1 MLSLRLSS
9 LTKFVNYN
17 DKIIDIGCDHAL
29 LDIFLVKSDLVKS
42 IIASDINVQ
51 ALNSGIKNIENE
63 GLSDKISARLGDG
76 LNVLTDKDN
85 IDTVIISGMGTNTII
100 GILNN
105 DYLKDINKLIIQSN
119 NDHTMLRKYVT
130 KLGFFIK
137 SEEYFQDNKKNYINI
152 VFVRGNKKYSKIDL
166 TYGPILKHNKPYL
179 EFEINNIEKIEEL
192 VPKNKILLHFQLK
205 KEKRVLKKLLR
216 K

>member
-29 LDIFLVKSDLVKS
+29 LDIFLVKNDLVKS

-85 IDTVIISGMGTNTII
+85 IDTVIISGMGTNTIM

-105 DYLKDINKLIIQSN
+105 DHLKDINKLIIQSN

-179 EFEINNIEKIEEL
+179 EFEINNVEKIEGL

>member
-29 LDIFLVKSDLVKS
+29 LDIFLVKNDLVKS

-85 IDTVIISGMGTNTII
+85 IDTVIISGMGTNTIM

-105 DYLKDINKLIIQSN
+105 DHLKDINKLIIQSN

-205 KEKRVLKKLLR
+205 KEKRVLKKLHR

>member
-29 LDIFLVKSDLVKS
+29 LDIFLVKNDLVKS

-76 LNVLTDKDN
+76 LNILTDKDN
-85 IDTVIISGMGTNTII
+85 IDTVIISGMGTNTIM

-105 DYLKDINKLIIQSN
+105 DHLKDINKLIIQSN

-137 SEEYFQDNKKNYINI
+137 NEEYFQDNKKNYINI

>member
-105 DYLKDINKLIIQSN
+105 DHLKDINKLIIQSN

-137 SEEYFQDNKKNYINI
+137 NEEYFQDNKKNYINI

-179 EFEINNIEKIEEL
+179 EFEINNIEKIEKL

>member
-29 LDIFLVKSDLVKS
+29 LDIFLVKNDLVKS
-42 IIASDINVQ
+42 IIASDVNSQ
-51 ALNSGIKNIENE
+51 ALDSGIKNIENE
-63 GLSDKISARLGDG
+63 GLSDKIEARLGDG

-85 IDTVIISGMGTNTII
+85 IDTVIISGMGTNTIM

-105 DYLKDINKLIIQSN
+105 DYLKNINKLIIQSN

-179 EFEINNIEKIEEL
+179 EFEINNIEKIEGL
-192 VPKNKILLHFQLK
+192 IPKNKILLHLRLK
-205 KEKRVLKKLLR
+205 KEKRVLNKLLR

>member
-29 LDIFLVKSDLVKS
+29 LDIFLVKNDLVKS

-85 IDTVIISGMGTNTII
+85 IDTVIISGMGTNTIM

-105 DYLKDINKLIIQSN
+105 DHLKDINKLIIQSN

-137 SEEYFQDNKKNYINI
+137 NEEYFQDNKKNYINI

-205 KEKRVLKKLLR
+205 KEKRALKKLLR

>member
-29 LDIFLVKSDLVKS
+29 LDIFLVKNDLVKS

-85 IDTVIISGMGTNTII
+85 IDTVIISGMGTNTIM

-105 DYLKDINKLIIQSN
+105 DHLKDINKLIIQSN

-130 KLGFFIK
+130 KLGFYIK

-179 EFEINNIEKIEEL
+179 EFEINNIEKIEKL

>member
-29 LDIFLVKSDLVKS
+29 LDIFLVKNDLVKS

-85 IDTVIISGMGTNTII
+85 IDTVIISGMGTNTIM

-105 DYLKDINKLIIQSN
+105 DHLMDINKLISQSN

-137 SEEYFQDNKKNYINI
+137 NEEYFQDNKKNYINI

>member
-29 LDIFLVKSDLVKS
+29 LDIFLVKNDLVKS
-42 IIASDINVQ
+42 IIASDVNSQ
-51 ALNSGIKNIENE
+51 ALDSGIKNIENE
-63 GLSDKISARLGDG
+63 GLSDKIEARLGDG

-85 IDTVIISGMGTNTII
+85 IDTVIISGMGTNTIM

-105 DYLKDINKLIIQSN
+105 DHLKNINKLIIQSN

-179 EFEINNIEKIEEL
+179 EFEINNIEKIGGL
-192 VPKNKILLHFQLK
+192 IPKNKILLHLRLK
-205 KEKRVLKKLLR
+205 KEKRVLNKLLR

>member
-29 LDIFLVKSDLVKS
+29 LDIFLVKNDLVKS
-42 IIASDINVQ
+42 IIASDVNSQ
-51 ALNSGIKNIENE
+51 ALDSGIKNIENE
-63 GLSDKISARLGDG
+63 GLSDKIEARLGDG

-85 IDTVIISGMGTNTII
+85 IDTVIISGMGTNTIM

-105 DYLKDINKLIIQSN
+105 DHLKNINKLIIQSN
-119 NDHTMLRKYVT
+119 NDHTMLRKYIT

-179 EFEINNIEKIEEL
+179 EFEINNIEKIEGL
-192 VPKNKILLHFQLK
+192 IPKNKILLHLRLK
-205 KEKRVLKKLLR
+205 KEKRVLNKLLR

>member
-29 LDIFLVKSDLVKS
+29 LDIFLVKNDLVKS

-85 IDTVIISGMGTNTII
+85 IDTVIISGMGTNTIM

-105 DYLKDINKLIIQSN
+105 DHLKDINKLIIQSN

-130 KLGFFIK
+130 KLGFYIK

>member
-29 LDIFLVKSDLVKS
+29 LDIFLVKNDLVKS

-85 IDTVIISGMGTNTII
+85 IDTVIISGMGTNTIM

-105 DYLKDINKLIIQSN
+105 NHLKDINKLIIQSN

-179 EFEINNIEKIEEL
+179 EFEINNIEKIEGL

>member
-29 LDIFLVKSDLVKS
+29 LDIFLVKSDLVKI

-105 DYLKDINKLIIQSN
+105 DHLKDINKLIIQSN

-130 KLGFFIK
+130 KLGFYIK

>member
-29 LDIFLVKSDLVKS
+29 LDIFLVKNDLVKS

-85 IDTVIISGMGTNTII
+85 IDTVIISGMGTNTIM

-105 DYLKDINKLIIQSN
+105 DHLKDINKLIIQSN

-137 SEEYFQDNKKNYINI
+137 NEEYFQDNKKNYINI
-152 VFVRGNKKYSKIDL
+152 VFVRGNKKYSRIDL

>member
-29 LDIFLVKSDLVKS
+29 LDIFLVKNDLVKS

-85 IDTVIISGMGTNTII
+85 IDTVIISGMGTNTIM

-105 DYLKDINKLIIQSN
+105 DHLNDINKLIIQSN

>member
-29 LDIFLVKSDLVKS
+29 LDIFLVKNDLVKS

-51 ALNSGIKNIENE
+51 ALNSGIKNIESE

-85 IDTVIISGMGTNTII
+85 IDTVIISGMGTNTIM

-105 DYLKDINKLIIQSN
+105 DHLKDINKLIIQSN

-137 SEEYFQDNKKNYINI
+137 NEEYFQDNKKNYINI

>member
-29 LDIFLVKSDLVKS
+29 LDIFLVKNDLVKS

-63 GLSDKISARLGDG
+63 SLSDKISARLGDG

-85 IDTVIISGMGTNTII
+85 IDTVIISGMGTNTIM

-105 DYLKDINKLIIQSN
+105 DHLKDINKLIIQSN

-137 SEEYFQDNKKNYINI
+137 NEEYFQDNKKNYINI

>member
-105 DYLKDINKLIIQSN
+105 DHLNDINKLIIQSN

>member
-29 LDIFLVKSDLVKS
+29 LDIFLVKNDLVKS
-42 IIASDINVQ
+42 IIASDVNSQ
-51 ALNSGIKNIENE
+51 ALDSGIKNIENE
-63 GLSDKISARLGDG
+63 GLSDKIEARLGDG

-85 IDTVIISGMGTNTII
+85 IDTVIISGMGTNTIM

-105 DYLKDINKLIIQSN
+105 DYLKNINKLIIQSN

-166 TYGPILKHNKPYL
+166 IYGPILKHNKPYL
-179 EFEINNIEKIEEL
+179 EFEINNIEKIEGL
-192 VPKNKILLHFQLK
+192 IPKNKILLHLRLK
-205 KEKRVLKKLLR
+205 KEKRVLNKLLR

>member
-29 LDIFLVKSDLVKS
+29 LDIFLVKNDLVKS

-105 DYLKDINKLIIQSN
+105 DHLKDINKLIIQSN

-192 VPKNKILLHFQLK
+192 VPKNKILLHFQLN

>member
-29 LDIFLVKSDLVKS
+29 LDIFLVKNDLVKS

-85 IDTVIISGMGTNTII
+85 IDTVIISGMGTNTIMS
-100 GILNN
+100 ILNN
-105 DYLKDINKLIIQSN
+105 DHLKDINKLIIQSN

-137 SEEYFQDNKKNYINI
+137 NEEYFQDNKKNYINI

>member
-29 LDIFLVKSDLVKS
+29 LDIFLVKNDLVKS
-42 IIASDINVQ
+42 IIASDVNSQ
-51 ALNSGIKNIENE
+51 ALDSGIKNIENE
-63 GLSDKISARLGDG
+63 GLRDKIEARLGDG

-85 IDTVIISGMGTNTII
+85 IDTVIISGMGTNTIM

-105 DYLKDINKLIIQSN
+105 DHLKNINKLIIQSN

-179 EFEINNIEKIEEL
+179 EFEINNIEKIEGL
-192 VPKNKILLHFQLK
+192 IPKNKILLHLRLK
-205 KEKRVLKKLLR
+205 KEKRVLNKLLR

>member
-29 LDIFLVKSDLVKS
+29 LDIFLVKNDLVKS
-42 IIASDINVQ
+42 IIASDVNSQ
-51 ALNSGIKNIENE
+51 ALDSGIKNIENE
-63 GLSDKISARLGDG
+63 GLSDKIEARLGDG

-85 IDTVIISGMGTNTII
+85 IDTVIISGMGTNTIM

-105 DYLKDINKLIIQSN
+105 DHLKDINKLIIQSN

-166 TYGPILKHNKPYL
+166 IYGPILKHNKPYL
-179 EFEINNIEKIEEL
+179 EFEINNIEKIEGL
-192 VPKNKILLHFQLK
+192 IPKNKILLHLRLK
-205 KEKRVLKKLLR
+205 KEKRVLNKLLR

>member
-29 LDIFLVKSDLVKS
+29 LDIFLVKNDLVKS

-85 IDTVIISGMGTNTII
+85 IDTVIISGMGTNTIM

-105 DYLKDINKLIIQSN
+105 DHLKDINKLIIQSN

-137 SEEYFQDNKKNYINI
+137 NEEYFQDNKKNYINI

>member
-29 LDIFLVKSDLVKS
+29 LDIFLVKNDLVKS

-85 IDTVIISGMGTNTII
+85 IDTVIISGMGTNTIM

-105 DYLKDINKLIIQSN
+105 NHLKNINKLIIQSN

-137 SEEYFQDNKKNYINI
+137 NEEYFQDNKKNYINI
-152 VFVRGNKKYSKIDL
+152 VFVRGSKKYSKIDL

>member
-29 LDIFLVKSDLVKS
+29 LDIFLVKNDLVKS

-85 IDTVIISGMGTNTII
+85 IDTVIISGMGTNTIM

-105 DYLKDINKLIIQSN
+105 DHLKDINKLIIQSN

-192 VPKNKILLHFQLK
+192 VPKSKILLHFQLK
-205 KEKRVLKKLLR
+205 KEKRLLKKLLR

>member
-29 LDIFLVKSDLVKS
+29 LDIFLVKNDLVKS

-63 GLSDKISARLGDG
+63 GLSDKINARLGDG

-85 IDTVIISGMGTNTII
+85 IDTVIISGMGTNTIM

-105 DYLKDINKLIIQSN
+105 DHLKNINKLIIQSN

-137 SEEYFQDNKKNYINI
+137 NEEYFQDNKKNYINI
-152 VFVRGNKKYSKIDL
+152 VFVRGNKNYSKIDL

-192 VPKNKILLHFQLK
+192 VPRNKILLHFQLK

>member
-85 IDTVIISGMGTNTII
+85 IDTVIISGMGTNTIM

-105 DYLKDINKLIIQSN
+105 DHLKDINKLIIQSN

-152 VFVRGNKKYSKIDL
+152 VFVRGNKKYSKLDL

>member
-29 LDIFLVKSDLVKS
+29 LDIFLVKNDLVKS

-85 IDTVIISGMGTNTII
+85 IDTVIISGMGTNTIM

-105 DYLKDINKLIIQSN
+105 NHLKNINKLIIQSN

-137 SEEYFQDNKKNYINI
+137 NEEYFQDNKKNYINI

>member
-85 IDTVIISGMGTNTII
+85 IDTVIISGMGTNTIM

-105 DYLKDINKLIIQSN
+105 DHLKDINKLIIQSN

-130 KLGFFIK
+130 KLGFYIK

-166 TYGPILKHNKPYL
+166 TYGPIIKHNKPYL

>member
-105 DYLKDINKLIIQSN
+105 DHLKDINKLIIQSN

-166 TYGPILKHNKPYL
+166 AYGPILKHNKPYL

>member
-29 LDIFLVKSDLVKS
+29 LDIFLVKNDLVKS

-105 DYLKDINKLIIQSN
+105 DHLKDINKLIIQSN
-119 NDHTMLRKYVT
+119 NDHTMLRKYIT
-130 KLGFFIK
+130 NLGFYIK

>member
-105 DYLKDINKLIIQSN
+105 DHLKDINKLIIQSN

-130 KLGFFIK
+130 KLGFYIK

>member
-29 LDIFLVKSDLVKS
+29 LDIFLVKNDLVKS
-42 IIASDINVQ
+42 IIASDVNSQ
-51 ALNSGIKNIENE
+51 ALDSGIKNIENE
-63 GLSDKISARLGDG
+63 GLSDKIEARLGDG

-85 IDTVIISGMGTNTII
+85 IDTVIISGMGTNTIM

-105 DYLKDINKLIIQSN
+105 DHLKNINKLIIQSN

-166 TYGPILKHNKPYL
+166 IYGPILKHNKPYL
-179 EFEINNIEKIEEL
+179 EFEINNIEKIEGL
-192 VPKNKILLHFQLK
+192 IPKNKILLHLRLK
-205 KEKRVLKKLLR
+205 KEKRVLNKLLR

>member
-29 LDIFLVKSDLVKS
+29 LDIFLVKNDLVKS
-42 IIASDINVQ
+42 IIASDVKSQ
-51 ALNSGIKNIENE
+51 ALDSGIKNIENE
-63 GLSDKISARLGDG
+63 GLSDKIEARLGDG

-85 IDTVIISGMGTNTII
+85 IDTVIISGMGTNTIM

-105 DYLKDINKLIIQSN
+105 DHLKNINKLIIQSN

-179 EFEINNIEKIEEL
+179 EFEINNIEKIEGL
-192 VPKNKILLHFQLK
+192 IPKNKILLHLRLK
-205 KEKRVLKKLLR
+205 KEKRVLNKLLR

>member
-29 LDIFLVKSDLVKS
+29 LDIFLVKNDLVKS

-85 IDTVIISGMGTNTII
+85 IDTVIISGMGTNTIM

-105 DYLKDINKLIIQSN
+105 DHLKDINKLIIQSN

-179 EFEINNIEKIEEL
+179 EFEINNIEKIEKL

>member
-29 LDIFLVKSDLVKS
+29 LDIFLVKNDLVKS

-85 IDTVIISGMGTNTII
+85 IDTVIISGMGTNTIM

-105 DYLKDINKLIIQSN
+105 DHLKDINKLIIQSN

-137 SEEYFQDNKKNYINI
+137 SDEYFQDNKKNYINI